1 MARQWGAKDKT
12 KRVRRTKK
20 QIAED
25 RKQQV
30 SEHIRK
36 IREEE
41 QERISKK
48 YYLLP
53 RELLEMSGISYG
65 ELVCSLKANIME
77 RLENLINE

>member
-53 RELLEMSGISYG
+53 KRPFRYVWNVLWRTSMFFKSKYYG
-65 ELVCSLKANIME
+65 
-77 RLENLINE
+77 